1 MLPQMLL
8 RQTTGSGSED
18 FLCGFT
24 GLQFCVSQPCLALGI
39 EKGIKNGAEGR
50 PLPDS
55 VPPAGKVQP
64 ASPHPVHRQFIQ
76 SRDKGRQR
84 RIMISLMMLT
94 AGWMLSGIAGY
105 FLGNA

>member
-1 MLPQMLL
+1 MLRQILPQ
-8 RQTTGSGSED
+8 QPTGTGSEN

-24 GLQFCVSQPCLALGI
+24 GLQSCVSQPCLAFGI
-39 EKGIKNGAEGR
+39 WKGIKNDAEGL
-50 PLPDS
+50 PLPNG

>member
-1 MLPQMLL
+1 ML
-8 RQTTGSGSED
+8 RQVLPRQPTGSGSEN

-24 GLQFCVSQPCLALGI
+24 GLQSRVSQPCLALGI
-39 EKGIKNGAEGR
+39 GKGIKNGAEGR
-50 PLPDS
+50 PLPDG